1 MSSLG
6 KVFFILNPMEEIKY
20 EYVTVDVAIPANTTS
35 GIERVFVPD
44 GNVVAIGVVV
54 AGNTES
60 RIINLSILQNNNE
73 VLKPADVRFSE
84 KTNGGTFKDSLRPVD
99 FQGGRTFEAKVVST
113 SVSTTQE
120 VSVQVLFMIEK
131 RYIQ

>member
-6 KVFFILNPMEEIKY
+6 KAFFILNPMEEIKY
-20 EYVTVDVAIPANTTS
+20 DYVTADVTIPVNTTS
-35 GIERVFVPD
+35 GIEKVFVPD

-60 RIINLSILQNNNE
+60 RIINMSILQNNNE

-99 FQGGRTFEAKVVST
+99 FQGGRTLEAKVVST

>member
-1 MSSLG
+1 M
-6 KVFFILNPMEEIKY
+6 
-20 EYVTVDVAIPANTTS
+20 
-35 GIERVFVPD
+35 
-44 GNVVAIGVVV
+44 
-54 AGNTES
+54 
-60 RIINLSILQNNNE
+60 SILQNNNE